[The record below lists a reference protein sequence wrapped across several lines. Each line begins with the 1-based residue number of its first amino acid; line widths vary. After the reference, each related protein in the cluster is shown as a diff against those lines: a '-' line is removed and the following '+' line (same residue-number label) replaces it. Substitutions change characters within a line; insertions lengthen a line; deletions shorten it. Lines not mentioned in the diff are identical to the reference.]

1 MSPRLK
7 KRRSGLS
14 LRMHAGGQFEAY
26 SSSSTGSAEPGSRR
40 EIRRSDVQDPP
51 TELCVGYTHGML
63 RLQITATTLPSQRR
77 SRCVCRC
84 RSCCTKDSVL

>member
-7 KRRSGLS
+7 KGRSGLS

-26 SSSSTGSAEPGSRR
+26 SSSSTGMAEPGTRR
-40 EIRRSDVQDPP
+40 EIRRSDSRFT

-63 RLQITATTLPSQRR
+63 RPQSTRR
-77 SRCVCRC
+77 
-84 RSCCTKDSVL
+84 